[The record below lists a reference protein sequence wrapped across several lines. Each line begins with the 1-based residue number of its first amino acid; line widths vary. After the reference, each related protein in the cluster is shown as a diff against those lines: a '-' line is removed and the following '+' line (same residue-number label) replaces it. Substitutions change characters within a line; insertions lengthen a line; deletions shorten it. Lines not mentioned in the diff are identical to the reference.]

1 MIVLLLLGAC
11 ATTTQVKKALD
22 VEVKKQLQISEVL
35 VTATPGTFMGKT
47 AFYRRDTIINTL
59 KSAVQ
64 SQLNSVKAQ
73 GKPAIMEIVI
83 TRAQIA
89 TQGKRALV
97 GAFAGSDVLDITA
110 TIKDKETE
118 LSLGIYEVKGSY
130 NPGGFGIFVDP
141 VEHTTSSVAE
151 DLVNRIYQ

>member
-1 MIVLLLLGAC
+1 MIVLLLLSAC
-11 ATTTQVKKALD
+11 TTTTQVKKALD

-73 GKPAIMEIVI
+73 GKPTIMEIVI
-83 TRAQIA
+83 TKAQ
-89 TQGKRALV
+89 
-97 GAFAGSDVLDITA
+97 
-110 TIKDKETE
+110 
-118 LSLGIYEVKGSY
+118 
-130 NPGGFGIFVDP
+130 
-141 VEHTTSSVAE
+141 
-151 DLVNRIYQ
+151 